1 MAEWSKAPDSKSGLG
16 QPNGGSNP
24 SLSATDKSP
33 VDWLAFA
40 VGEVGLGKGSDV
52 SSRRLYSFEHR
63 PRTHS
68 ALSSLDR
75 IVLSPPGAA
84 LLCSVLCGDDQRSTT
99 ECARVTMPWMKLSR
113 RQKMTGPAET
123 GPVCP
128 GSELRPALLPG
139 LFSRHRV
146 FEEILVLRCE
156 AFRKLE
162 NLKAVAITDGP
173 ELDIG

>member
-1 MAEWSKAPDSKSGLG
+1 
-16 QPNGGSNP
+16 
-24 SLSATDKSP
+24 

-113 RQKMTGPAET
+113 RQKMKGPAEA
-123 GPVCP
+123 GPFCRD
-128 GSELRPALLPG
+128 SDCALPALLPV

-146 FEEILVLRCE
+146 SEEILVLRGE
-156 AFRKLE
+156 AFRELQ
-162 NLKAVAITDGP
+162 NLKAVAIADGP